1 MTWWWNK
8 CFSEFVVGDYYRLN
22 KTLRGCSGSRFC
34 LHQSVGSR
42 FPLNTEAGNPS
53 RRWKARISPSG
64 VSSSLSGWGVIPGA
78 DRHAAP
84 TWRPIGW
91 CCCRSEWWCLWR
103 TCGRKSPERGEA
115 GMLLWSV
122 LPGQVQWKQ
131 EFLNSLSET
140 SARRSGAGFTL
151 KQLSIFLT
159 GRLHVWPLKP
169 CDLWKPQFERNRKS
183 LQSCRLSVST
193 WDEACWGGTGRCL
206 GPRLMEPSTTAEPQ
220 TDPACWS
227 LVGSTPNPR
236 YFSSIFKLVCGLFC
250 ASPFKQR
257 EKTK

>member
-1 MTWWWNK
+1 MTCWLNK

-22 KTLRGCSGSRFC
+22 KTFRGCSGSRFC

-151 KQLSIFLT
+151 KQLSIFFNWKTSCLT
-159 GRLHVWPLKP
+159 TEAVRPVKTSVWKEQEVTPVMPSFCVNLRRGMLRRYRQVPRTEADGAFNYSRASNRPGLLKSGRLHTKP
-169 CDLWKPQFERNRKS
+169 S
-183 LQSCRLSVST
+183 LFQLH
-193 WDEACWGGTGRCL
+193 
-206 GPRLMEPSTTAEPQ
+206 
-220 TDPACWS
+220 
-227 LVGSTPNPR
+227 
-236 YFSSIFKLVCGLFC
+236 F
-250 ASPFKQR
+250 
-257 EKTK
+257 

>member
-1 MTWWWNK
+1 MTWWLNK
-8 CFSEFVVGDYYRLN
+8 CFSEFVVRDYYRLN
-22 KTLRGCSGSRFC
+22 KTFRGCSGSRFC

-91 CCCRSEWWCLWR
+91 FRCRSEWWCLWR

-151 KQLSIFLT
+151 KQLSIFFNWKTSWSRATCENLSLKGT
-159 GRLHVWPLKP
+159 GSHSSHAVFLCQPETRHAEEVPAGASDRGW
-169 CDLWKPQFERNRKS
+169 WS
-183 LQSCRLSVST
+183 LQLQ
-193 WDEACWGGTGRCL
+193 
-206 GPRLMEPSTTAEPQ
+206 PSLKQTRPAEV
-220 TDPACWS
+220 W
-227 LVGSTPNPR
+227 
-236 YFSSIFKLVCGLFC
+236 
-250 ASPFKQR
+250 
-257 EKTK
+257 